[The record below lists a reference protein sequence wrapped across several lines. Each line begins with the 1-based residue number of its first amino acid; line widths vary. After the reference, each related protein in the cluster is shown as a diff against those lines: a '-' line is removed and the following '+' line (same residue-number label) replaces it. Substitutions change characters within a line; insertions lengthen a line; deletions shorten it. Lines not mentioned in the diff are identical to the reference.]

1 MLREI
6 ENTLLRM
13 CHDRTE
19 PTDEECNEAVD
30 ADYLPAYKPLK
41 EESARVTMSSSISLL
56 SRWDLGE
63 EKNFEIHLSSGPV
76 HFSFHVLKLFL
87 IGNYHQQDY

>member
-30 ADYLPAYKPLK
+30 TDFLPAYIPL
-41 EESARVTMSSSISLL
+41 EGGGARVTMSSSISLL
-56 SRWDLGE
+56 SR
-63 EKNFEIHLSSGPV
+63 
-76 HFSFHVLKLFL
+76 
-87 IGNYHQQDY
+87 

>member
-30 ADYLPAYKPLK
+30 TDFLPAYKPLK
-41 EESARVTMSSSISLL
+41 GESAQVTMSRSIPLL
-56 SRWDLGE
+56 SR
-63 EKNFEIHLSSGPV
+63 
-76 HFSFHVLKLFL
+76 
-87 IGNYHQQDY
+87 

>member
-1 MLREI
+1 MIFLLIKLNFLPLFAEHLQFFPNFLLQMLREI

-30 ADYLPAYKPLK
+30 TDFLPAYIPLK
-41 EESARVTMSSSISLL
+41 GGGARVTMSSSISLL
-56 SRWDLGE
+56 SR
-63 EKNFEIHLSSGPV
+63 
-76 HFSFHVLKLFL
+76 
-87 IGNYHQQDY
+87 